1 MKDTIITARAKRRE
15 LWVALGCFVAA
26 FLVNLGAIIR
36 YGTPWYELFSQ
47 LGYVVCLAV
56 GFYVLTWI
64 VRGIVRIFR
73 RR

>member
-1 MKDTIITARAKRRE
+1 MIITARAKRRE

-26 FLVNLGAIIR
+26 FGVNLGAIIH
-36 YGTPWYELFSQ
+36 YATPWYELFSQ
-47 LGYVVCLAV
+47 LGYVVCLAL